1 MRKILTTIAIVLCAI
16 SVKSQDFKIDET
28 TKLITYTEVV
38 ELPNVSKADLYLRA
52 NTWFSRA
59 FKSAKNV
66 IDFQDKETGK
76 IIAKGSI
83 GTSIKMPLS
92 PRVESGNISFSMT
105 IICKDGKYKYMLD
118 NLNHSAPLT
127 TGTGTWISIGS
138 LEQEKAKAG
147 LMNRPSIYEWR
158 ELKVD
163 ADIKIK
169 ELLLDLK
176 KNMAKSESE
185 F

>member
-38 ELPNVSKADLYLRA
+38 ELPNVSKADFYLRA

-76 IIAKGSI
+76 IIAVGPDVKVLKVGDTIGFLLWGINSTEIEGKKVYSI
-83 GTSIKMPLS
+83 A
-92 PRVESGNISFSMT
+92 E
-105 IICKDGKYKYMLD
+105 DGKFILF
-118 NLNHSAPLT
+118 
-127 TGTGTWISIGS
+127 
-138 LEQEKAKAG
+138 
-147 LMNRPSIYEWR
+147 
-158 ELKVD
+158 
-163 ADIKIK
+163 KIN
-169 ELLLDLK
+169 E
-176 KNMAKSESE
+176 
-185 F
+185 